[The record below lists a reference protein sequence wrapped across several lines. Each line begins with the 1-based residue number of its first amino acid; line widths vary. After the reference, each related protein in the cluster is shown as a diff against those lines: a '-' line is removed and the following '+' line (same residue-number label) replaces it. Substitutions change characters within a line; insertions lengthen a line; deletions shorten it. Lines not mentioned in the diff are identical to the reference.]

1 MIITDRT
8 ITVKKGVST
17 IDEPV
22 ILYRGDYDVKVRFVI
37 KNSRFLF
44 LFDKTKVETNDA
56 SYAQLAIIKPD
67 GDNVFS
73 DISTCEEGAVSF
85 TLTSDMIDEL
95 HEVGLY
101 SFQIRLYD
109 EDKQARASIPPVEY
123 GIEIREPIASEDHTN
138 AVDEALV
145 GYSIAK
151 TTSIDNEPVGPT
163 FDEDGEYNTTQWET
177 GDRIT
182 EGKLN
187 KIEDALDTLNQNDK
201 SLDRRIVNNYNALTN
216 SFQELSD
223 GVTADIQEMNNTID
237 TNFQEMNNA
246 MDTNFQEMNDTIDT
260 NFQEMNDTID
270 TNFQEMR
277 DEIPTSVSQ
286 LEYDINDNLIS
297 NGRFIG
303 AKPKM
308 SEKQLESWVMWGD
321 IQTHELDAYDNV
333 GYNLSL
339 QFTKEGSGGGIH
351 QQIKDYKF
359 IPGGKVTLSF
369 YCDWQ
374 PNVSD
379 PEYALKFQLDNV
391 DVESIYGFCIQG
403 NQSYTFT
410 VPDIEFDTILVG
422 FKSELGLKEGA
433 HFSYVNM
440 YLNNVKLEVGDKATA
455 WCEKQ
460 HNIATRQY
468 VDNQNYCIHGANGIS
483 GSTGYVK
490 MCSIKVIDTYAN
502 SPIVIKF
509 TRRRDVIPK
518 EVIIN
523 FNSESNTDPGIASL
537 YIRGRSGGTA
547 YIHKSATSIYDLWIE
562 KSEAYDHIG
571 ILDVQMSKYQADR
584 VEITYTNEHT
594 NGLPDGY
601 IRPTAYNGFYIPE
614 SGDWLNNGTP
624 VVRDDG
630 IMDIGRYLDFHR
642 TNTDT
647 TDYTARI
654 DCNMNDH
661 LSFYCHLHPSETNR
675 WAIGSAEKRW
685 KGIHLNGSPDV
696 SSDRVLKENISYVK
710 NEKAKSEPV
719 DEVITY
725 KDMYDFV
732 KDDLELATYNF
743 IGEEEQR
750 MNFIAQDLLYNLDG
764 TDSKIGQMI
773 INPVAPPTEEEIEEA
788 KSKIGEDQEYI
799 YPTLSYDMGMY
810 ISVLAGALKTALNKI
825 DALEEQIAS
834 ITQQQE

>member
-44 LFDKTKVETNDA
+44 LFGTTQLETNNA

-109 EDKQARASIPPVEY
+109 EDQQARASIPPVEY

-163 FDEDGEYNTTQWET
+163 FDDAGEYNVTQWET

-223 GVTADIQEMNNTID
+223 GVTADIQD
-237 TNFQEMNNA
+237 
-246 MDTNFQEMNDTIDT
+246 MNDTIDT
-260 NFQEMNDTID
+260 NFQEMNNTIDTNFQEINNTID
-270 TNFQEMR
+270 TNFQEMDADIQEIR
-277 DEIPTSVSQ
+277 NEIPTSVSQ

-297 NGRFIG
+297 NGRFVG
-303 AKPKM
+303 AKPTM
-308 SEKQLESWVMWGD
+308 MGAQLESWVMWGD
-321 IQTHELDAYDNV
+321 IFVNNVLAYNDVNNAIALKFPSA
-333 GYNLSL
+333 GD
-339 QFTKEGSGGGIH
+339 GGGIH
-351 QQIKDYKF
+351 QQIKDYRLQQGTE
-359 IPGGKVTLSF
+359 ITLSF
-369 YCDWQ
+369 FCDWQ
-374 PNVSD
+374 QNVND
-379 PEYALKFQLDNV
+379 PEYVIKFQLDNV
-391 DVESIYGFCIQG
+391 DVETIYGFCVKG
-403 NQSYTFT
+403 NQAYTFT
-410 VPDIEFDTILVG
+410 IPDVEFDTLLVG
-422 FKSELGLKEGA
+422 FKSELGLKEQTD
-433 HFSYVNM
+433 SYINL
-440 YLNNVKLEVGDKATA
+440 YLNHVKLEIGDKATA

-460 HNIATRQY
+460 HDIATRQY
-468 VDNQNYCIHGANGIS
+468 VDNQNYCIHGANGTS

-490 MCSIKVIDTYAN
+490 VCSLKVTNTYAN
-502 SPIVIKF
+502 TPIVIRF
-509 TRRRDVIPK
+509 TRRRDQVPK

-523 FNSESNTDPGIASL
+523 FASADSMDPGIESFYL
-537 YIRGRSGGTA
+537 RGRSGRIA

-562 KSEAYDHIG
+562 KSESYDHIG

-584 VEITYTNEHT
+584 VKIIYTNEHSNNLP
-594 NGLPDGY
+594 NGH
-601 IRPTAYNGFYIPE
+601 IAPTAYNGFYIPE
-614 SGDWLNNGTP
+614 KGDWFNNGTP
-624 VVRDDG
+624 IVRDDG
-630 IMDIGRYLDFHR
+630 SFEVGKFLDFHL
-642 TNTDT
+642 TNESTA
-647 TDYTARI
+647 DYDARI
-654 DCNMNDH
+654 RVGSSN
-661 LSFYCHLHPSETNR
+661 HLHFVSNILPDNDGTHQIGTSSMR
-675 WAIGSAEKRW
+675 WTW
-685 KGIHLNGSPDV
+685 LNLINNPTV
-696 SSDRVLKENISYVK
+696 SSDRVLKENITYVK
-710 NEKAKSEPV
+710 SEKAKSAPT
-719 DEVITY
+719 DEVVTY
-725 KDMYDFV
+725 EDMYNFI
-732 KDDLELATYNF
+732 KNDLELATYNF
-743 IGEEEQR
+743 KGQEEQS

-764 TDSKIGQMI
+764 TDNKIGQMI

-788 KSKIGEDQEYI
+788 KSKLEDGQEYA
-799 YPTLSYDMGMY
+799 YPTLSYNMGMY

>member
-44 LFDKTKVETNDA
+44 LFDKTKVETNNA

-73 DISTCEEGAVSF
+73 DISTCTEGAVSF
-85 TLTSDMIDEL
+85 ILTSDMIDEL
-95 HEVGLY
+95 HDVGLY

-109 EDKQARASIPPVEY
+109 QNKESRASIPPVEY

-163 FDEDGEYNTTQWET
+163 FDDAGEYNVTQWET

-223 GVTADIQEMNNTID
+223 GVTVDIQEMNNTMDTNFQDMNNTID
-237 TNFQEMNNA
+237 TNFQEINNA
-246 MDTNFQEMNDTIDT
+246 IDADIQEIRN
-260 NFQEMNDTID
+260 
-270 TNFQEMR
+270 
-277 DEIPTSVSQ
+277 EIPTSVSQ

-297 NGRFIG
+297 NGRFAG
-303 AKPKM
+303 AKPNM
-308 SEKQLESWVMWGD
+308 SAKQLESWEMWGN
-321 IQTHELDAYDNV
+321 INTYSASAYNGVNNALALEFTAV
-333 GYNLSL
+333 GDS
-339 QFTKEGSGGGIH
+339 GGIH
-351 QQIKDYKF
+351 QHINDYRLK
-359 IPGGKVTLSF
+359 PGDEVTLSF
-369 YCDWQ
+369 FCDWEE
-374 PNVSD
+374 NVSD
-379 PEYALKFQLDNV
+379 PEYVFKYQLDNV
-391 DVESIYGFCIQG
+391 DVEAIYGFCIKG
-403 NQSYTFT
+403 NQAYTFT
-410 VPDIEFDTILVG
+410 IPDIEFDTILVG
-422 FKSELGLKEGA
+422 FKSELGLKEIMGGTDA
-433 HFSYVNM
+433 GSYVNM
-440 YLNNVKLEVGDKATA
+440 YLNHVKLEVGDKATA

-483 GSTGYVK
+483 GTNGYIK
-490 MCSIKVIDTYAN
+490 MCSIKVIESYAD
-502 SPIVIKF
+502 SPMVIKF
-509 TRRRDVIPK
+509 TRRRDMVPK
-518 EVIIN
+518 EVIIK
-523 FNSESNTDPGIASL
+523 FNTTDDEDPGIDRVF
-537 YIRGRSGGTA
+537 IRGRSGGVA

-562 KSEAYDHIG
+562 KNEPYDHIG
-571 ILDVQMSKYQADR
+571 LLDVQMSKYQADK
-584 VEITYTNEHT
+584 VEISYTNEHS
-594 NGLPDGY
+594 NDLPDGH
-601 IRPTAYNGFYIPE
+601 IRPQSYNGFYISE
-614 SGDWLNNGTP
+614 HGDYFNNGTP

-630 IMDIGRYLDFHR
+630 IMDIGKTIDFH
-642 TNTDT
+642 NTANS
-647 TDYTARI
+647 TDDKSARI
-654 DCNMNDH
+654 AIYEDTLFTDSHWAPWENGGGN
-661 LSFYCHLHPSETNR
+661 LGTTSYR
-675 WAIGSAEKRW
+675 WAYVY
-685 KGIHLNGSPDV
+685 LQNQPNV
-696 SSDRVLKENISYVK
+696 SSDRTLKENITYVK
-710 NEKAKSEPV
+710 SEKAKSVPT
-719 DEVITY
+719 DEIVTY
-725 KDMYDFV
+725 EDMYDFV
-732 KDDLELATYNF
+732 KNDLELATYNF
-743 IGEEEQR
+743 KGQEEQS

-764 TDSKIGQMI
+764 TDNKIGQMI
-773 INPVAPPTEEEIEEA
+773 INPVVPPTEEEIEEA
-788 KSKIGEDQEYI
+788 KSNMHKDQEYT

-834 ITQQQE
+834 LQNGEE

>member
-44 LFDKTKVETNDA
+44 LFETTQLETNNA

-109 EDKQARASIPPVEY
+109 EDQQARASIPPVEY

-163 FDEDGEYNTTQWET
+163 FDDAGEYNVTQWET

-223 GVTADIQEMNNTID
+223 GVTVDI
-237 TNFQEMNNA
+237 
-246 MDTNFQEMNDTIDT
+246 
-260 NFQEMNDTID
+260 QEMNDTID

-277 DEIPTSVSQ
+277 NEIPTSVSQ

-303 AKPKM
+303 AKPGM
-308 SEKQLESWVMWGD
+308 IEKQLESWVMWGSMK
-321 IQTHELDAYDNV
+321 IYRVSAYAHTDND
-333 GYNLSL
+333 LTL
-339 QFTKEGSGGGIH
+339 QFTTEGESGGIY
-351 QQIKDYKF
+351 QIINDY
-359 IPGGKVTLSF
+359 ILTPGGEITLSF
-369 YCDWQ
+369 YCDWEQ
-374 PNVSD
+374 NVSD
-379 PEYALKFQLDNV
+379 PEYQIKFQLDNV
-391 DVESIYGFCIQG
+391 DVETIYNFCIQG

-410 VPDIEFDTILVG
+410 IPDIEFDTILVG
-422 FKSELGLKEGA
+422 FKSELGLKENA
-433 HFSYVNM
+433 NDSYVNM
-440 YLNNVKLEVGDKATA
+440 YLNHVKLEVGDKATA

-483 GSTGYVK
+483 GTNGYVK
-490 MCSIKVIDTYAN
+490 MCSIKVIESYAD
-502 SPIVIKF
+502 SPMVIKF
-509 TRRRDVIPK
+509 TRRRDIVPK
-518 EVIIN
+518 EVIIK
-523 FNSESNTDPGIASL
+523 FNTTDNEDPGIDRVF
-537 YIRGRSGGTA
+537 IRGRSGGVA

-562 KSEAYDHIG
+562 KNEPYDYIG
-571 ILDVQMSKYQADR
+571 LLDVQMSKYQADK
-584 VEITYTNEHT
+584 VEISYTNEHS
-594 NGLPDGY
+594 NNLPDGI
-601 IRPTAYNGFYIPE
+601 IRPQAYNGFYLSE
-614 SGDWLNNGTP
+614 SGDFFNNGTP
-624 VVRDDG
+624 IVRDDG
-630 IMDIGRYLDFHR
+630 VMEVGKFLDFHS
-642 TNTDT
+642 TNGNTSDHDVRLGCLSAGHLT
-647 TDYTARI
+647 TYSHI
-654 DCNMNDH
+654 
-661 LSFYCHLHPSETNR
+661 HPDETNKLS
-675 WAIGSAEKRW
+675 IGSESLRFTS
-685 KGIHLNGSPDV
+685 IYLNNNPNA
-696 SSDRVLKENISYVK
+696 SSDRTLKENITYVK
-710 NEKAKSEPV
+710 SEKAKSAPT
-719 DEVITY
+719 DEFISY
-725 KDMYDFV
+725 EDMYNFV

-743 IGEEEQR
+743 KGEEDQK
-750 MNFIAQDLLYNLDG
+750 MNFIAQDLLYNIDG

-788 KSKIGEDQEYI
+788 KSNMDENQEYT

-825 DALEEQIAS
+825 DALEEQITS